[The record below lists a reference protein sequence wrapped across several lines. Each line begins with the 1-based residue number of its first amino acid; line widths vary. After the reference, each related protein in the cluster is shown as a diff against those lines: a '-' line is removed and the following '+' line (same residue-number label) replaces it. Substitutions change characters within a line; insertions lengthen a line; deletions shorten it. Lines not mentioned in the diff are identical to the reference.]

1 MGLKSKATKVLRSLT
16 PKPGDRDT
24 VEFFGKTLYKT
35 GVPEGQRKSGAG
47 LHSIPENKIILQRAK
62 ELQIKKPGKR
72 FSEKLHEKEFN
83 EGIKKHW
90 GGDREK
96 FFREVESEDDAA
108 RIGTSEEA
116 LNRTLD
122 QMGLHTDAQIDHLQ
136 KNLRKQSKRK
146 HLKVITP
153 KKKN

>member
-16 PKPGDRDT
+16 PKPGDPDT
-24 VEFFGKTLYKT
+24 IETMGGTLYKT
-35 GVPEGQRKSGAG
+35 GVPKGKFNIED
-47 LHSIPENKIILQRAK
+47 IPENKIILQRAK
-62 ELQIKKPGKR
+62 ELQIKKPGRR

-122 QMGLHTDAQIDHLQ
+122 QMELHTDAQIDHLQ